1 MHFVARLPQLENST
15 TPDICV
21 LLCVDL
27 RLFPKLCHYWMLC
40 FCFPHAKTA
49 KMRGMALVVIGGH
62 SRSVGKTSMVAGLI
76 SALPEFHWTAIKIT
90 QFGHGICSADGK
102 PCDCA
107 TTDDHFKA
115 ISDERDLSGESDSSR
130 FLVAGAKRSIWVR
143 TRQGMLSQ
151 AMPDIRHRMAGA
163 ENVIMESNSIMG
175 FLQPDLYLTVLDA
188 AQEDFKVS
196 ANEFLDRA
204 DAVILHRYGNE
215 GAPKWNGVSL
225 DRIAGKPSFLIQP
238 PPYVT
243 PEIVGF
249 VRERLNA
256 VVCTQ

>member
-1 MHFVARLPQLENST
+1 
-15 TPDICV
+15 
-21 LLCVDL
+21 
-27 RLFPKLCHYWMLC
+27 
-40 FCFPHAKTA
+40 
-49 KMRGMALVVIGGH
+49 MALVVIGGH
-62 SRSVGKTSMVAGLI
+62 SRSVGKTSVVAGLI
-76 SALPEFHWTAIKIT
+76 AALPEFHWTAMKIT

-115 ISDERDLSGESDSSR
+115 VSDERDLSGESDTSR
-130 FLVAGAKRSIWVR
+130 FLVAGAAKSIWVR
-143 TRQGMLSQ
+143 TRQGMLGE
-151 AMPDIRHRMAGA
+151 AMPDIRRRMAGA

-188 AQEDFKVS
+188 EQEDFKVS

-204 DAVILHRYGNE
+204 DAVIFHLHQHQHHHQHNDV
-215 GAPKWNGVSL
+215 APKWNGVSL
-225 DRIAGKPSFLIQP
+225 DRVAGKPSFPIQP

-243 PEIVGF
+243 PEIVEF

-256 VVCTQ
+256 KLAADLPGSRR